1 MEDMPGCKSPVDLS
15 ALPASSQQ
23 KLLAWFR
30 SLPKYLW
37 ELGSKNLEA
46 TAVRPQRLSFA
57 RLY

>member
-1 MEDMPGCKSPVDLS
+1 MPGCKSPVDLS